1 MSEEAAPEYVE
12 TGRQWLEVTQGPER
26 TEEILAYMREY
37 HPELPEFV
45 TEHCLDALY
54 TRKGLTLQQRQL
66 IVISTL
72 VTQGDTGT
80 NLINHLEAALN
91 IGLTEDELR
100 EALLHLSLY
109 AGMPRAIN
117 ALEVLRDVL
126 ADR

>member
-1 MSEEAAPEYVE
+1 MTDEPAPEHVE
-12 TGRQWLEVTQGPER
+12 TGLEWLEVTQGSER
-26 TEEILAYMREY
+26 AGEILAYMREY

-45 TEHCLDALY
+45 MDHCLDALY
-54 TRKGLTLQQRQL
+54 TRPGLTLQQRQL
-66 IVISTL
+66 VVISTL

-80 NLINHLEAALN
+80 NLVNHFEAALN
-91 IGLTEDELR
+91 LGLTEEELR

-117 ALEVLRDVL
+117 AMEVLRDVL